1 MLLAHPHIQK
11 HRNHHVQQQ
20 SCHSDR
26 RHRRRESPVLQYPI
40 PGHAALQRL
49 TLQLGKAMAEEI
61 AARPEAMTLLAT
73 SRRGTDL
80 DLKPANPQSKIV
92 YPKLDLVQ
100 PGSIEALL
108 KLVKAEYGG
117 KVDVLLLNAGAHFD
131 EVDNSTFS
139 KDLAKQ
145 TMDLS
150 ERWILPFPPDML
162 MGDRLLRPAQG

>member
-1 MLLAHPHIQK
+1 M
-11 HRNHHVQQQ
+11 
-20 SCHSDR
+20 
-26 RHRRRESPVLQYPI
+26 
-40 PGHAALQRL
+40 PGHATIQRL
-49 TLQLGKAMAEEI
+49 ILQLGKAMAAEI
-61 AARPEAMTLLAT
+61 AARPEAITLLAT

-80 DLKPANPQSKIV
+80 GLKPANSQSKIV

-108 KLVKAEYGG
+108 KLVKEEYGG

-131 EVDNSTFS
+131 EVDNSTFG

-150 ERWILPFPPDML
+150 ERLILPFP
-162 MGDRLLRPAQG
+162 A